1 MFGLDQL
8 ESLPGR
14 AFPGGSF
21 LITAQED
28 ATMRDVV
35 GAPPCAGDV
44 AHPIWMFAGPQ
55 RSMGIT
61 IDELFGWCGSTAAE
75 GPMLGETRLTMPGP
89 LRIGRRYAVT
99 GGIVAAARKQGR
111 RAGVFDIVTFELNLV
126 SAGPA
131 GSGPAG
137 SGPAGPAAGITG
149 WRSRTSF
156 VFPRRSS

>member
-35 GAPPCAGDV
+35 GAPPRTGDVDV

-55 RSMGIT
+55 RAMGIT
-61 IDELFGWCGSTAAE
+61 IDDLFGWCGSSAAD
-75 GPMLGETRLTMPGP
+75 GPMLGETQLMMPGP
-89 LRIGRRYAVT
+89 LLTGRRYAVA
-99 GGIVAAARKQGR
+99 GGIVAATRKQGR
-111 RAGVFDIVTFELNLV
+111 RAGVFDIVTFELNL
-126 SAGPA
+126 AGGDTAGPDPA
-131 GSGPAG
+131 GS
-137 SGPAGPAAGITG
+137 ITG
-149 WRSRTSF
+149 WQCRTSF
-156 VFPRRSS
+156 VFPRRS